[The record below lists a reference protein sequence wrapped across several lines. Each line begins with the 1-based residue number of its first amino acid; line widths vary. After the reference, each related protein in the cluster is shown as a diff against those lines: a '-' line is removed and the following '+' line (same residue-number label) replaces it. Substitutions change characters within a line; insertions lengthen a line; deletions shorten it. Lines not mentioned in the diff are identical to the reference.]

1 MRARRRRDGQDAE
14 RGAGEA
20 VTIEPKW
27 MSEADLN
34 GVRKQ
39 LERYPSDY
47 VDGVALLA
55 HILALTS
62 ALDLEKQYRDA
73 DRREAVQTFEKMA
86 NDTAAAVRQIG
97 NDAVQI
103 LELRRAHVELERQVA
118 VLERI
123 NNDQGL
129 AIQELEQIVAEFEA
143 RSR

>member
-1 MRARRRRDGQDAE
+1 
-14 RGAGEA
+14 

-27 MSEADLN
+27 MSEDDLHT
-34 GVRKQ
+34 
-39 LERYPSDY
+39 
-47 VDGVALLA
+47 VDWMIEKDSEHAIDLFVDMRA
-55 HILALTS
+55 HILALAS

-73 DRREAVQTFEKMA
+73 DRREAEQTFEKMA

-103 LELRRAHVELERQVA
+103 LELSRAHVELERQVA

-129 AIQELEQIVAEFEA
+129 AIRELEQIVAELEA
-143 RSR
+143 RSK